1 MAHKFV
7 IFIFGLWILQGLMT
21 YRQIKNYRKTL
32 FRLKNKGRVYV
43 GHEKGKLKA
52 GSIVLLVV
60 DKNNII
66 IDMKEMKGITVFDRF
81 KTKDT
86 YIGKTVEELTSEL
99 SNVDKETVTTRAIK
113 KAFNEESKII
123 AEGL

>member
-113 KAFNEESKII
+113 KAFNEETKII